1 MMSSYG
7 IIECISPRPCI
18 SPRSRAALLREN
30 RTRSRATLLP
40 FVSFVPYEDEE
51 IKEQHS
57 SDMNPQFPKRCP
69 VYHDDGGCEW
79 CDNMYI
85 KPCSRNCKCI
95 AFACYIEAVTK
106 QRTAAISKAM
116 MRPIKTSLNDR
127 IVALVHEAVSKNQ

>member
-1 MMSSYG
+1 MFSSEEAQYG
-7 IIECISPRPCI
+7 ILGPISSDEVFDRRIQKNCAMIKNYQPC
-18 SPRSRAALLREN
+18 
-30 RTRSRATLLP
+30 T
-40 FVSFVPYEDEE
+40 DEE
-51 IKEQHS
+51 IKEHYS
-57 SDMNPQFPKRCP
+57 SDMNPQFPKQCP
-69 VYHDDGGCEW
+69 VYHDDDGCEL

-85 KPCSRNCKCI
+85 KPCSHNCKCI

>member
-1 MMSSYG
+1 MMRSYG
-7 IIECISPRPCI
+7 ITECISSREAEYRRIQEIRAIPKDDRPY
-18 SPRSRAALLREN
+18 A
-30 RTRSRATLLP
+30 
-40 FVSFVPYEDEE
+40 DEE
-51 IKEQHS
+51 IKQQHS
-57 SDMNPQFPKRCP
+57 SDMDPQFSPRSGRP
-69 VYHDDGGCEW
+69 AYVDDDGCEW
-79 CDNMYI
+79 CDNLYI

>member
-7 IIECISPRPCI
+7 IIECISPREAEH
-18 SPRSRAALLREN
+18 RSIQEN
-30 RTRSRATLLP
+30 RTIMRAALLP

-79 CDNMYI
+79 CDNLYI

-106 QRTAAISKAM
+106 QRTACISK
-116 MRPIKTSLNDR
+116 SND
-127 IVALVHEAVSKNQ
+127 ATYQDFLE

>member
-1 MMSSYG
+1 MISSDG
-7 IIECISPRPCI
+7 TDMTSLEAKHRNIRDERIIL
-18 SPRSRAALLREN
+18 RAALL
-30 RTRSRATLLP
+30 P
-40 FVSFVPYEDEE
+40 FASLVPYEYEE

-57 SDMNPQFPKRCP
+57 SDMNPQFPKQCP
-69 VYHDDGGCEW
+69 VYHDDDGCEL

>member
-1 MMSSYG
+1 MTSLEAEHRN
-7 IIECISPRPCI
+7 IRDERTIL
-18 SPRSRAALLREN
+18 RAA
-30 RTRSRATLLP
+30 LLP
-40 FVSFVPYEDEE
+40 FVSLVPYEYEE

-57 SDMNPQFPKRCP
+57 SDMDQQCPPRRP
-69 VYHDDGGCEW
+69 VYFDDDGCEW

-85 KPCSRNCKCI
+85 KPCSHNCKCI